1 MAKPVTSADVT
12 SWLVKETPE
21 HMALMTK
28 LREKLATTM
37 DTDVTDKGTP
47 SRDYCRALGRY
58 QTSYQMLLNEDRERL
73 KLRLLMKSDDLS
85 DEQYEAELRSLAAD
99 SLGTLPMDALQKELA
114 RRAQMALAE
123 DPRALDGEG
132 EDE

>member
-1 MAKPVTSADVT
+1 VTVKPADVT
-12 SWLVKETPE
+12 AWLMRETPE
-21 HMALMTK
+21 HMQLMSD
-28 LREKLATTM
+28 LRARLADTM
-37 DTDVTDKGTP
+37 KTDVTEAGTP
-47 SRDYCRALGRY
+47 SRDWCRAFGRY
-58 QTSYQMLLNEDRERL
+58 QGTYQMLLNEDRERL

-85 DEQYEAELRSLAAD
+85 DEQYEAELRSLAVD

-114 RRAQMALAE
+114 RRAAQALAE